1 MSDEDPGELKFH
13 YNRERRLAHA
23 PENVRK
29 AYEEGYTPNK
39 GFIRGLVGNPGS
51 RSMFISIIILC
62 LMIVA
67 LTVFGPREDTATVS
81 GVTFR
86 LKAFLYGE
94 SVYVTLSCVPGKD
107 AEVGPLTVSATIS
120 GIDSSGAVV
129 TQTVVSG
136 AFADRELLLRTTL
149 ADFDLRK
156 VKAGIN
162 LNKTAAIV
170 SAAVDRK

>member
-13 YNRERRLAHA
+13 YSREKRLEHA

-62 LMIVA
+62 LMISA
-67 LTVFGPREDTATVS
+67 LTVFGPKDDSATIS
-81 GVTFR
+81 GVTFKI
-86 LKAFLYGE
+86 KAFLYGE
-94 SVYVTLSCVPGKD
+94 NVYVTLSCTPGKD
-107 AEVGPLTVSATIS
+107 AVSGPLTVLATIS
-120 GIDSSGAVV
+120 GIDATGAAV
-129 TQTVVSG
+129 TQTAVSDG
-136 AFADRELLLRTTL
+136 FSNSELMIRTTL
-149 ADFDLRK
+149 SDFDIRK

-162 LNKTAAIV
+162 FNKTDVIV
-170 SAAVDRK
+170 SATVDRK